1 MIPPSVYCM
10 NERLG
15 LSIEKGLHPGDWGN
29 IIEEKTEGITMGK
42 CSGNCEHCGGCAGE
56 LVLTQQEIDFLNDLG
71 ENAFMPVARSA
82 ADQKPVFLEK
92 TDKTPEQ
99 YSLILICL
107 EKKGLISID
116 YDQPL
121 KGADMSGYGGYP
133 IHGSIALTARGQE
146 VLDVLD
152 KQGAKE

>member
-1 MIPPSVYCM
+1 
-10 NERLG
+10 
-15 LSIEKGLHPGDWGN
+15 
-29 IIEEKTEGITMGK
+29 MG
-42 CSGNCEHCGGCAGE
+42 CHGNCGACGGCAGE
-56 LVLTQQEIDFLNDLG
+56 LVLSQPELDFLNDLA
-71 ENAFMPVARSA
+71 ENAFLPVARSA
-82 ADQKPVFLEK
+82 ADNRPIYLEDDAQ
-92 TDKTPEQ
+92 TVEQ

-116 YDQPL
+116 FDRPL
-121 KGADMSGYGGYP
+121 KGADMSAYQGYP

>member
-1 MIPPSVYCM
+1 
-10 NERLG
+10 
-15 LSIEKGLHPGDWGN
+15 
-29 IIEEKTEGITMGK
+29 MGH

-56 LVLTQQEIDFLNDLG
+56 LVLSQPELDFLSDLA
-71 ENAFMPVARSA
+71 ENAFLPVARGA
-82 ADQKPVFLEK
+82 GDNTPVYLEN
-92 TDKTPEQ
+92 DKHTKEQ

-116 YDQPL
+116 FDIAL
-121 KGADMSGYGGYP
+121 SGADMSAYAGYP

-152 KQGAKE
+152 KQGIRE

>member
-1 MIPPSVYCM
+1 MSAC
-10 NERLG
+10 N
-15 LSIEKGLHPGDWGN
+15 
-29 IIEEKTEGITMGK
+29 
-42 CSGNCEHCGGCAGE
+42 GNCENCGGCAGE
-56 LVLTQQEIDFLNDLG
+56 LVLSQPELEFLNDLAAD
-71 ENAFMPVARSA
+71 AFLPVARSA
-82 ADQKPVFLEK
+82 GDNTPIYLEK
-92 TDKTPEQ
+92 EDQSREQ

-116 YDQPL
+116 FDKPL
-121 KGADMSGYGGYP
+121 RGADMSSYEKYP